1 MENYNHMSINLNKLF
16 TKILSDRL
24 GRSATRLELA
34 PRLRA
39 VGERMPSLTESEKH
53 GIQKIWEPIGSGIIN
68 LDYWRFYKYYNGEKV
83 SPLYVPDNIYWSRII
98 RALNPIS
105 LTRTYINKS
114 LYPITLRGGVKQ
126 PEVLANVINGV
137 IYDSEM
143 NRMSFNQA
151 AEKIFIYE
159 RDVIIKPT
167 VASSGGHGVIKLP
180 AKTSLEEIKETLLS
194 YGLNY
199 ICQGVVGQS
208 KYTAVFNKS
217 SLNTFRVNTVN
228 INGNTTCECLMFRH
242 GLNGNV
248 VDNFAAGGVVCGMSK
263 NGQFNGTN
271 FNTKLQTLTNHPDGC
286 PYTSFK
292 IPHISDIIDAAV
304 NAHQRF
310 MPHIGHAAW
319 DFAIDENECPVMIE
333 VNLMLPGIIME
344 QLTSGNSI
352 FGDRTEEVI
361 NYALKRNNNIRW
373 TEFVG
378 GWQ

>member
-1 MENYNHMSINLNKLF
+1 MSINLNKIF

-24 GRSATRLELA
+24 GRSATRLELY
-34 PRLRA
+34 PRIRA
-39 VGERMPSLTESEKH
+39 AGERMPSLTQTEKH
-53 GIQKIWEPIGSGIIN
+53 GIQKIWGAIGSEIIN
-68 LDYWRFYKYYNGEKV
+68 LDYWRFYKYHNGDKV

-105 LTRTYINKS
+105 LTRTYINKN
-114 LYPITLRGGVKQ
+114 LYPTILRGIKQ
-126 PEVLANVINGV
+126 PKVLINVINGV
-137 IYDSEM
+137 IYGTEM
-143 NRMSFNQA
+143 NIIGFNQA
-151 AEKIFIYE
+151 AEIILKFE
-159 RDVIIKPT
+159 HDVIIKPT
-167 VASSGGHGVIKLP
+167 VATSGGHGVIKLP
-180 AKTSLEEIKETLLS
+180 AKTSLEEIKKTLLS
-194 YGLNY
+194 YGHNY
-199 ICQGVVGQS
+199 ICQEVVNQS
-208 KYTAVFNKS
+208 KCTAVFNKS

-228 INGNTTCECLMFRH
+228 INGRTTCECLMFRH

-248 VDNFAAGGVVCGMSK
+248 VDNFASGGVVCGMSK
-263 NGQFNGTN
+263 DGQFNGTN
-271 FNTKLQTLTNHPDGC
+271 FNAKLQPLINHPDGC
-286 PYTSFK
+286 PYTSFT
-292 IPHISDIIDAAV
+292 IPHISDVIDAAV
-304 NAHQRF
+304 NAHQRL

-361 NYALKRNNNIRW
+361 NYALKRNNSIRW